1 MEKVSLDTIKP
12 WITQRI
18 NELLGFEDD
27 VVIEFVFNMLE
38 SNRVWIFNFVLGG
51 YICNWNNRLL
61 NLLKEWKS
69 SLKRYHFLFSGDLCS
84 FMILLVYFI
93 LLTRCLCMVV

>member
-27 VVIEFVFNMLE
+27 VVIEFVFNLLE
-38 SNRVWIFNFVLGG
+38 SNRVCLEIC
-51 YICNWNNRLL
+51 ICNICVYGNVLYTQVKRMLNISIKILCFIATITCTLL
-61 NLLKEWKS
+61 
-69 SLKRYHFLFSGDLCS
+69 
-84 FMILLVYFI
+84 
-93 LLTRCLCMVV
+93 

>member
-38 SNRVWIFNFVLGG
+38 SNRVWICNLVLGG
-51 YICNWNNRLL
+51 YICNWNIILL
-61 NLLKEWKS
+61 YLLKEWKS
-69 SLKRYHFLFSGDLCS
+69 LLKRYHFC
-84 FMILLVYFI
+84 LVEI
-93 LLTRCLCMVV
+93 SVPL

>member
-38 SNRVWIFNFVLGG
+38 SHRVWISNLVLGG
-51 YICNWNNRLL
+51 YVCI
-61 NLLKEWKS
+61 
-69 SLKRYHFLFSGDLCS
+69 
-84 FMILLVYFI
+84 
-93 LLTRCLCMVV
+93 

>member
-38 SNRVWIFNFVLGG
+38 SNRVWIFNFVLGIIFAIG
-51 YICNWNNRLL
+51 IIDYYI
-61 NLLKEWKS
+61 
-69 SLKRYHFLFSGDLCS
+69 F
-84 FMILLVYFI
+84 
-93 LLTRCLCMVV
+93 

>member
-38 SNRVWIFNFVLGG
+38 SNRVWI
-51 YICNWNNRLL
+51 
-61 NLLKEWKS
+61 
-69 SLKRYHFLFSGDLCS
+69 
-84 FMILLVYFI
+84 
-93 LLTRCLCMVV
+93 LTLY

>member
-38 SNRVWIFNFVLGG
+38 SNRVWM
-51 YICNWNNRLL
+51 L
-61 NLLKEWKS
+61 NLTIILVHFEFKERSKI
-69 SLKRYHFLFSGDLCS
+69 LC
-84 FMILLVYFI
+84 
-93 LLTRCLCMVV
+93 

>member
-38 SNRVWIFNFVLGG
+38 SNRVRILYLKTKMLNVKKGIGIFANKGRRKIHV
-51 YICNWNNRLL
+51 
-61 NLLKEWKS
+61 
-69 SLKRYHFLFSGDLCS
+69 SLLFSKFSIPLNYYATIRSLICTD
-84 FMILLVYFI
+84 
-93 LLTRCLCMVV
+93 T